1 MEAIAMACKRGSRP
15 EPTTSPDDPEIVR
28 LLQDALTKRLQLMA
42 TYVSDDGVTDHVFY
56 PLALGTS
63 DGGYRL
69 WTYQFA
75 GGSGVGWRCF
85 VVAGLIKLTARP
97 GAWLVPASDPGPGRC
112 MDEVVQRVRESI
124 G

>member
-1 MEAIAMACKRGSRP
+1 MARSRRTRP
-15 EPTTSPDDPEIVR
+15 EPPTGPDDPEIMR
-28 LLQDALTKRLQLMA
+28 LLQEALTRRLQLMA

-56 PLALGTS
+56 PLALGS
-63 DGGYRL
+63 RDGGYRL

-85 VVAGLIKLTARP
+85 VVAGFITLTARH
-97 GAWLVPASDPGPGRC
+97 GAWLVPASDPGPEGC
-112 MDEVVQRVRESI
+112 MDEIVQHVSEPL